1 MGAHGVTE
9 QQQIK
14 DGLARI
20 YALFEAQMHI
30 GARPLGRAVA
40 RAGRRLPKAARHAG
54 RRLAQIEPLL
64 DNPKLW
70 MHVDR
75 PRAGKDIA
83 QLRAALQAYDRRA
96 RRIHALLG
104 WATSNMVNLFVIIA
118 ALIALLRWRGL
129 L

>member
-1 MGAHGVTE
+1 MTE

-30 GARPLGRAVA
+30 DARPLGRAVA

-70 MHVDR
+70 MQVDQ
-75 PRAGKDIA
+75 PRAGKDMA
-83 QLRAALQAYDRRA
+83 QLRAALLAYDRRA

-118 ALIALLRWRGL
+118 ALVALLRWRGL

>member
-1 MGAHGVTE
+1 MGACSVTE

-30 GARPLGRAVA
+30 RDRPLGRAVA
-40 RAGRRLPKAARHAG
+40 RAGRRLPKAARQAG
-54 RRLAQIEPLL
+54 QRLAAVEPLL

-70 MHVDR
+70 LQVDQ

-83 QLRAALQAYDRRA
+83 LLCAALQAYDRRA
-96 RRIHALLG
+96 RRVHALLG
-104 WATSNMVNLFVIIA
+104 WATSNMVNVFILFAI
-118 ALIALLRWRGL
+118 LIAVLQWRGL